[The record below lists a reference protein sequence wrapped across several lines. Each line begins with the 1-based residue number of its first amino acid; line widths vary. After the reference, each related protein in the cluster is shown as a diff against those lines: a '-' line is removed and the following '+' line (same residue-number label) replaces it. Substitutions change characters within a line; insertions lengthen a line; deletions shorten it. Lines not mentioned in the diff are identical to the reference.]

1 MSKKK
6 KRRHAPPSD
15 PVAALKHQL
24 QDSGLMAQY
33 QPAAGQLKGRKISE
47 VFLEFIAPFKSAAT
61 TQDSFEKLIVT
72 GIIAW
77 NAALVTGAERQKRI
91 DSAVQVIIDQAGE
104 TWRKDAEATIAL
116 LIRHKERAFAA
127 DRRYIVDYRLTDTG
141 QAWHLAMAALE

>member
-15 PVAALKHQL
+15 PVAALKRQL

-33 QPAAGQLKGRKISE
+33 QPATGQLKGRKISE
-47 VFLEFIAPFKSAAT
+47 VFLEFIAPFKSVAT

-77 NAALVTGAERQKRI
+77 NAALATGAERQKLI
-91 DSAVQVIIDQAGE
+91 DSSVQAIVDQAGE
-104 TWRKDAEATIAL
+104 TWRKDAEETIAL

-127 DRRYIVDYRLTDTG
+127 DRRYIVDYRVTDTG